1 MSASVCQ
8 AITRRSGS
16 SFAPALALLPRAR
29 AAAMAA
35 LYAFCREVDDVA
47 DNDALPPAE
56 RRRALAAWREDLRR
70 AVRGEAP
77 HRPVLRELQ
86 PHLTAYQLPPEHL
99 EEILAGCEMDL
110 DHTRYPDWPAL
121 DLYCHRVAAAVGLLS
136 IRIFGCRHP
145 QSVAYAA
152 ALGRAFQLT
161 NILRDV
167 REDAARGRIYLPQCE
182 LARHR
187 VSEDEILSGRY
198 SPRYR
203 ALAESVAA
211 RARESY
217 ARAAALLP
225 VMPGADR
232 RALIAAELMGAVYWR
247 LLGRLAAR
255 GYDVFSGP
263 RVRLSRA
270 TKLYLTARTWWRLRV
285 GPFRPNYGV
294 P

>member
-1 MSASVCQ
+1 VSAPVCQDITRKSASNL
-8 AITRRSGS
+8 
-16 SFAPALALLPRAR
+16 ALAFVLLPPAR
-29 AAAMAA
+29 RAAMAA

-47 DNDALPPAE
+47 DDATVPVGE
-56 RRRALAAWREDLRR
+56 RRRALTAWREDLRR
-70 AVRGEAP
+70 AARGETP
-77 HRPVLRELQ
+77 HLPVLHELQ
-86 PHLTAYQLPPEHL
+86 PHLAAYQLPLEHF

-110 DHTRYPDWPAL
+110 DHTRYPDWPEL
-121 DLYCHRVAAAVGLLS
+121 DLYCYRVAAAVGLLS

-145 QSVAYAA
+145 QCADYAE

-167 REDAARGRIYLPQCE
+167 REDAARGRIYLPQSE

-187 VSEDEILSGRY
+187 VSEAEILEGRY

-211 RARESY
+211 RARASY
-217 ARAAALLP
+217 ARAAALVP
-225 VMPGADR
+225 AEDR

-255 GYDVFSGP
+255 GFDVFSGP

-270 TKLYLTARTWWRLRV
+270 TKLYLTARTWWRLRA
-285 GPFRPNYGV
+285 GSSRPNYGV

>member
-1 MSASVCQ
+1 VSDALCQ
-8 AITRRSGS
+8 SITRRSAS
-16 SFAPALALLPRAR
+16 NLALAFVLLPPAR
-29 AAAMAA
+29 RRAMAA

-47 DNDALPPAE
+47 DDTALPPAE

-70 AVRGEAP
+70 ALAGHPPRL
-77 HRPVLRELQ
+77 PVLRELQ
-86 PHLTAYQLPPEHL
+86 PHLVTYQLPFEL
-99 EEILAGCEMDL
+99 FDEILAGCEMDL
-110 DHTRYPDWPAL
+110 EHTRYPDWPEL

-145 QSVAYAA
+145 RSADYAE

-167 REDAARGRIYLPQCE
+167 HEDAARGRIYLPQTE
-182 LARHR
+182 LARHG
-187 VSEDEILSGRY
+187 VTEAEILAGRY
-198 SPRYR
+198 SARFR

-211 RARESY
+211 RAREHY

-225 VMPGADR
+225 ADDR
-232 RALIAAELMGAVYWR
+232 RALIAAELMGAVYWN
-247 LLGRLAAR
+247 LLRRLAAR
-255 GYDVFSGP
+255 GFDVFTGP
-263 RVRLSRA
+263 RARLSRA
-270 TKLYLTARTWWRLRV
+270 AKLYLTARTWWRLRV

>member
-1 MSASVCQ
+1 MSDALCQ
-8 AITRRSGS
+8 SITRRSAS
-16 SFAPALALLPRAR
+16 NLALAFVLLPPAR
-29 AAAMAA
+29 RRAMAA

-47 DNDALPPAE
+47 DDTAVSPAE

-70 AVRGEAP
+70 AVAGETP
-77 HRPVLRELQ
+77 RLPVLRELQ
-86 PHLTAYQLPPEHL
+86 PHLVTYQLPFDL
-99 EEILAGCEMDL
+99 FNEILAGCEMDL
-110 DHTRYPDWPAL
+110 EHTRYPDWPEL

-145 QSVAYAA
+145 HSADYAE

-167 REDAARGRIYLPQCE
+167 GEDAARGRIYLPQSE
-182 LARHR
+182 LARHG
-187 VSEDEILSGRY
+187 VTEAEILEGRY
-198 SPRYR
+198 SARFR

-211 RARESY
+211 RAREYY

-225 VMPGADR
+225 ADDR
-232 RALIAAELMGAVYWR
+232 RALIAAELMGAVYWN
-247 LLGRLAAR
+247 LLRRLAAR
-255 GYDVFSGP
+255 GFDVFTGP
-263 RVRLSRA
+263 RARLSRA
-270 TKLYLTARTWWRLRV
+270 AKLYLTARTWWRLRV

>member
-1 MSASVCQ
+1 MSDALCQ
-8 AITRRSGS
+8 SITRRSAS
-16 SFAPALALLPRAR
+16 NLALAFVLLPPAR
-29 AAAMAA
+29 RRAMAA

-47 DNDALPPAE
+47 DDSALPPAE

-70 AVRGEAP
+70 AVAGETP
-77 HRPVLRELQ
+77 RLPVLRELQ
-86 PHLTAYQLPPEHL
+86 PHLVTYQLPFDL
-99 EEILAGCEMDL
+99 FDEILAGCAMDL
-110 DHTRYPDWPAL
+110 EHTRYPDWPEL

-145 QSVAYAA
+145 QSADYAE

-167 REDAARGRIYLPQCE
+167 REDAARGRIYLPQTE
-182 LARHR
+182 LARHG
-187 VSEDEILSGRY
+187 VTEAEILEGRY
-198 SPRYR
+198 SERFR

-211 RARESY
+211 RARDYY

-225 VMPGADR
+225 AEDR
-232 RALIAAELMGAVYWR
+232 RALIAAELMGAVYWN
-247 LLGRLAAR
+247 LLRRLAAR
-255 GYDVFSGP
+255 GFNVFAGP
-263 RVRLSRA
+263 RARLSRA
-270 TKLYLTARTWWRLRV
+270 AKLYLTARTWWRLRV

>member
-1 MSASVCQ
+1 MSAPVCQ
-8 AITRRSGS
+8 DITRKSAS
-16 SFAPALALLPRAR
+16 NLALAFVLLPPAR
-29 AAAMAA
+29 RAAMAA

-47 DNDALPPAE
+47 DDIAVPVEE
-56 RRRALAAWREDLRR
+56 RRRALTTWREDLRR
-70 AVRGEAP
+70 AVRGETP
-77 HRPVLRELQ
+77 HLPVLHELQ
-86 PHLTAYQLPPEHL
+86 PHIATYQLPPEHF

-110 DHTRYPDWPAL
+110 DHTRYPDWPEL

-145 QSVAYAA
+145 QCADYAE

-167 REDAARGRIYLPQCE
+167 REDAARGRIYLPQSE

-187 VSEDEILSGRY
+187 VSEAEILESRY

-211 RARESY
+211 RARASY
-217 ARAAALLP
+217 ARATALVP
-225 VMPGADR
+225 AEDR
-232 RALIAAELMGAVYWR
+232 RALVAAELMGAVYWR
-247 LLGRLAAR
+247 LLCRLSAR
-255 GYDVFSGP
+255 GFDVFSGP

-285 GPFRPNYGV
+285 GSSRPNYGV

>member
-1 MSASVCQ
+1 MSDALCQ
-8 AITRRSGS
+8 SITRRSAS
-16 SFAPALALLPRAR
+16 NLALAFVLLPPAR
-29 AAAMAA
+29 RRAMAA

-47 DNDALPPAE
+47 DHTALPSTE

-70 AVRGEAP
+70 AVAGDTPRL
-77 HRPVLRELQ
+77 PVLRALQ
-86 PHLTAYQLPPEHL
+86 PHLVTYQLPFDL
-99 EEILAGCEMDL
+99 FDEILAGCAMDL
-110 DHTRYPDWPAL
+110 EHTRYPDWPEL

-145 QSVAYAA
+145 QSADYAE

-167 REDAARGRIYLPQCE
+167 REDAARGRIYLPQTE
-182 LARHR
+182 LARHG
-187 VSEDEILSGRY
+187 VTETEILEGRY
-198 SPRYR
+198 SARFR

-211 RARESY
+211 RARDDY

-225 VMPGADR
+225 ADDR
-232 RALIAAELMGAVYWR
+232 RALIAAELMGAVYWN
-247 LLGRLAAR
+247 LLRRLAAR
-255 GYDVFSGP
+255 GFDVFTGP
-263 RVRLSRA
+263 RARLNRA
-270 TKLYLTARTWWRLRV
+270 AKLYLTARTWWRLRV

>member
-1 MSASVCQ
+1 VSDALCQ
-8 AITRRSGS
+8 SITRRSAS
-16 SFAPALALLPRAR
+16 NLALAFVLLPPAR
-29 AAAMAA
+29 RRAMAA

-47 DNDALPPAE
+47 DDTAVSPAE

-70 AVRGEAP
+70 AVAGETP
-77 HRPVLRELQ
+77 RLPVLRELQ
-86 PHLTAYQLPPEHL
+86 PHLVTYQLPFDL
-99 EEILAGCEMDL
+99 FNEILAGCEMDL
-110 DHTRYPDWPAL
+110 EHTRYPDWPEL

-145 QSVAYAA
+145 HSADYAE

-167 REDAARGRIYLPQCE
+167 GEDAARGRIYLPQSE
-182 LARHR
+182 LARHG
-187 VSEDEILSGRY
+187 VTEAEILEGRY
-198 SPRYR
+198 SARFR

-211 RARESY
+211 RAREYY

-225 VMPGADR
+225 ADDR
-232 RALIAAELMGAVYWR
+232 RALIAAELMGAVYWN
-247 LLGRLAAR
+247 LLRRLAAR
-255 GYDVFSGP
+255 GFDVFTGP
-263 RVRLSRA
+263 RARLSRA
-270 TKLYLTARTWWRLRV
+270 AKLYLTARTWWRLRV

>member
-1 MSASVCQ
+1 VSDALCQ
-8 AITRRSGS
+8 SITRRSAS
-16 SFAPALALLPRAR
+16 NLALAFVLLPPAR
-29 AAAMAA
+29 RRAMAA

-47 DNDALPPAE
+47 DDSALPPAE

-70 AVRGEAP
+70 AVAGETP
-77 HRPVLRELQ
+77 RLPVLRELQ
-86 PHLTAYQLPPEHL
+86 PHLVTYQLPFDL
-99 EEILAGCEMDL
+99 FDEILAGCAMDL
-110 DHTRYPDWPAL
+110 EHTRYPDWPEL

-145 QSVAYAA
+145 QSADYAE

-167 REDAARGRIYLPQCE
+167 REDAARGRIYLPQTE
-182 LARHR
+182 LARHG
-187 VSEDEILSGRY
+187 VTEAEILEGRY
-198 SPRYR
+198 SERFR

-211 RARESY
+211 RARDYY

-225 VMPGADR
+225 AEDR
-232 RALIAAELMGAVYWR
+232 RALIAAELMGAVYWN
-247 LLGRLAAR
+247 LLRRLAAR
-255 GYDVFSGP
+255 GFNVFAGP
-263 RVRLSRA
+263 RARLSRA
-270 TKLYLTARTWWRLRV
+270 AKLYLTARTWWRLRV